1 MLRAYRACKMTG
13 RTLLLAGLLGLVCF
27 VACAS
32 AQANGRTPP
41 PSDEV
46 ALRLFSNSMEN
57 FAVRPFAGL
66 CY

>member
-1 MLRAYRACKMTG
+1 MTG